1 MSIKYCIYLQ
11 YAVQAHPHRR
21 RAAGPGSARFDQ
33 GARHGHGDAPLR
45 DKFQLVA
52 ELGFQGVELDS
63 PSDIPADRILEAKE
77 ASGLAVSGVVD
88 SVHWR
93 STLGDPD
100 DVVRAEGRAAL
111 ETALRDCKLLG
122 GTSVLLL
129 FQRGATLETVHLPGG
144 TIPPHDGHGPLH
156 IAFAIAADELPAWTE
171 RLAANKVAIEGETN
185 WPRGGRSIYF
195 RDPDGHLLELATS
208 GLWATY

>member
-1 MSIKYCIYLQ
+1 MPK
-11 YAVQAHPHRR
+11 
-21 RAAGPGSARFDQ
+21 
-33 GARHGHGDAPLR
+33 
-45 DKFQLVA
+45 
-52 ELGFQGVELDS
+52 LD
-63 PSDIPADRILEAKE
+63 R
-77 ASGLAVSGVVD
+77 V
-88 SVHWR
+88 
-93 STLGDPD
+93 
-100 DVVRAEGRAAL
+100 L
-111 ETALRDCKLLG
+111 ETALYVDDLERAAQFYERVLGLPALSKDSRFRAYDVG

-129 FQRGATLETVHLPGG
+129 FQRGATLETMRLPGG

-156 IAFAIAADELPAWTE
+156 VAFAIAANELPAWTE